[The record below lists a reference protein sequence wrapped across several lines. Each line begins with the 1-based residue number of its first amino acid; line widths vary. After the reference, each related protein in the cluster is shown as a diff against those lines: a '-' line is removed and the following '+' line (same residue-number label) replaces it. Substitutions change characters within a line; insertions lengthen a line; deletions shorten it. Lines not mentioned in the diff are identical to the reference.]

1 MKQELINK
9 VLLPI
14 EEAGFKVFFVG
25 GCVRDKLLGL
35 EPHDFDITT
44 DAKPEQ
50 LHHIF
55 SKFSNVSKNSEK
67 FGITMPLVEINGKI
81 EEIEIASFRKDLT
94 KGRHPD
100 VNLDASIEEDASRRD
115 FTINALYEDKNGKII
130 DPTGLGLNDIKT
142 YTLRF
147 VGNPLERLSEDP
159 LRAYRFVRFLS
170 KGFINPY
177 SVENLNDFKKVLDFS
192 EVSKERKLKEIKKIF
207 SSKYFIP
214 DTGSYLAAMLL
225 GIFEDMGL
233 MKIFTDMSKIEQSF
247 KWHAEGATVRYIDSG
262 TLYKCENVKDFSN
275 VEPVCHGTVL
285 DHTLNVWKEMNKILY
300 HNTAIEITKVN
311 FDEEKRFLLTLAAIL
326 HDIGKTKPIGFK
338 TNTFQWGDKTYEE
351 EVPKVSTHDIIGVP
365 LAEKFCKDLCLSN
378 DEIKFITTLVGQ
390 HMNAHKFADTKH
402 KFKILEFVH
411 QPLFKEIMLLAQ
423 ADDRGSIETVV
434 NDVNSPEK
442 NLSLPMV
449 VECMNT
455 VMPNPVLTGNDL
467 ISFGEKPNSLFKKKL
482 EVAYRVQI
490 EQNIN
495 NKKLLYNIV
504 KNIK

>member
-55 SKFSNVSKNSEK
+55 SKFSNVSKNSER

-81 EEIEIASFRKDLT
+81 EEIEIASFRKDLS

-100 VNLDASIEEDASRRD
+100 VNLDVSIEEDASRRD

-130 DPTGLGLNDIKT
+130 DPSGFGLNDIKT

-147 VGNPLERLSEDP
+147 IGDPKERLSEDP
-159 LRAYRFVRFLS
+159 LRAFRFVRFLAQ
-170 KGFINPY
+170 KGFSNPY
-177 SVENLNDFKKVLDFS
+177 TSPEMVKMSSGIDFS
-192 EVSKERKLKEIKKIF
+192 GVSKERKLKELKQIF
-207 SSKYFIP
+207 AGRFFTHDSVAFQAGIDLKVWEDIGLQQIFDEM
-214 DTGSYLAAMLL
+214 DT
-225 GIFEDMGL
+225 
-233 MKIFTDMSKIEQSF
+233 IEQSW
-247 KWHAEGATVRYIDSG
+247 KWHAEGAIFLNPEG
-262 TLYKCENVKDFSN
+262 KEEWIWEQKDFRGYTPI
-275 VEPVCHGTVL
+275 EHGTVL
-285 DHTLNVWKEMNKILY
+285 AHTLNVWKEMNKILY

-442 NLSLPMV
+442 NLSLPIV

-495 NKKLLYNIV
+495 NKKLLYSIV